1 MQIKH
6 PEEHPVDS
14 EEKAI
19 KAQVPSPKS
28 KAELALIIE
37 QKLKSFYSKN
47 NEDEE
52 EEEDANP
59 RRKYLVDIRTQKK
72 YIYNNE
78 ERGIFRFTSDG
89 GLAFTIFYSEF
100 FGKIPSSQLGL
111 QTMDSNN
118 RIQYSNVEQI
128 RSLDEEEADQ
138 HQGNH
143 GPGLHDALGEQ
154 LIKDLQ
160 GVQGGD
166 LQGDQREGHRLQ
178 GDLDGY
184 QQKGQEDPDAQ
195 QHHHNYQDHV
205 PSHQGD
211 SDIQDQD
218 TSNQE
223 ESDNST
229 SFW

>member
-1 MQIKH
+1 MI
-6 PEEHPVDS
+6 EE
-14 EEKAI
+14 
-19 KAQVPSPKS
+19 
-28 KAELALIIE
+28 
-37 QKLKSFYSKN
+37 KLKSFYSKN

-143 GPGLHDALGEQ
+143 GPGLHDALRDQ
-154 LIKDLQ
+154 LQ
-160 GVQGGD
+160 GD
-166 LQGDQREGHRLQ
+166 NLQGDQG
-178 GDLDGY
+178 GDHGPKDELDGY
-184 QQKGQEDPDAQ
+184 QQDGQEDPGG
-195 QHHHNYQDHV
+195 QHHEQENSD
-205 PSHQGD
+205 GD

-218 TSNQE
+218 YTMSYKGQHQE
-223 ESDNST
+223 DLDHYYSDNSDQDM
-229 SFW
+229 SQDSQDMSQDSDSEYYSDNE